1 MKTKKYFMI
10 KRNSPKLL
18 GSYLQEFSGNE
29 LDKIKKQVNVNDS
42 LLLIEKT
49 MNEDNTE
56 SYTNLWTVSEG
67 CEILWQKYVKNRL
80 LYDYTGIVY
89 PIIHLKGKTY
99 FFDYYCEIIKK

>member
-10 KRNSPKLL
+10 KRNDSKLL
-18 GSYLQEFSGNE
+18 ESYLQEFSNKQ

-56 SYTNLWTVSEG
+56 SYTNL
-67 CEILWQKYVKNRL
+67 
-80 LYDYTGIVY
+80 
-89 PIIHLKGKTY
+89 
-99 FFDYYCEIIKK
+99 